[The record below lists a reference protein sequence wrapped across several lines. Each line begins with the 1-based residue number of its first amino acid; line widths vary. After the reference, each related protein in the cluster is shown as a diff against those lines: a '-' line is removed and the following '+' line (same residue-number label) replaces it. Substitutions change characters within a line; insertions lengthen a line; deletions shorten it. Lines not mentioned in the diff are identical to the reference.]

1 MKKPTLFAAALA
13 AIILTH
19 FSEAQVPQLINYT
32 GRVAVGTVNFDGS
45 GQFKFALVDGTAT
58 TTFWSNDGTSVAG
71 SEPTAAVTLAVA
83 KGLYSVLLG
92 NATLPNMT
100 AVPATVFANPDVRL
114 RVWFNDGVNGFQLMT
129 PDQRIAAVGY
139 AMMATTAQTVPDG
152 AITSAKIATGAVGT
166 TQLAVGSVGSA
177 QIATGA
183 IGSTQLAA
191 GAVGSTQLAAGTVG
205 FAQLAK
211 PPQSGAYTV
220 DPFATSTVTVTF
232 PQAYAVPPVVTVSPG
247 GSTTITNSSVMLIST
262 TATGFSAMVS
272 GQPTI
277 RTVDSGSGEF
287 LSLAAVNGNPAM
299 GYYDRTNGDLKY
311 TRALDA
317 SGTSWGT
324 PMTVANTGNVGES
337 PWLAVVNGN
346 PAMGY
351 WDRGNGD
358 LKYVRAL
365 DASGTNWGTPVTL
378 DSNGSVGLD
387 ASLVVVNGNPAISYH
402 DSTNGD
408 LKYVRALDP
417 SGTNWG
423 TPVTVD
429 SNGFVGA
436 CTSLVVVNGNP
447 AISYLDSSN
456 GDLKYVRAQDAS
468 GTSWGTPMTVD
479 SPGVVGSKTSLAV
492 VNGNPAISYLDNR
505 PILKYVRANDSN
517 GSSWGN
523 GRNVLEDNVNS
534 RLSLGVINGIP
545 VIACRDQNSQ
555 SPIFISLAGNFPL
568 NWIALPQ

>member
-19 FSEAQVPQLINYT
+19 FSDAQVPQLINYT

-71 SEPTAAVTLAVA
+71 SEPTAAVTLSVA

-114 RVWFNDGVNGFQLMT
+114 RVWFNDGANGFQLMA

-152 AITSAKIATGAVGT
+152 AITSAKIAPGAVGT
-166 TQLAVGSVGSA
+166 TQLAVGGVGSA
-177 QIATGA
+177 QIAAGA

-220 DPFATSTVTVTF
+220 DPFATTTVTVTF

-247 GSTTITNSSVMLIST
+247 GSTTIINSSVMLIST

-272 GQPTI
+272 GQPTV
-277 RTVDSGSGEF
+277 RTVDSTGDSGEF
-287 LSLAAVNGNPAM
+287 PS
-299 GYYDRTNGDLKY
+299 
-311 TRALDA
+311 
-317 SGTSWGT
+317 
-324 PMTVANTGNVGES
+324 
-337 PWLAVVNGN
+337 LAVVNGN
-346 PAMGY
+346 PAISY
-351 WDRGNGD
+351 HDRFNGD

-365 DASGTNWGTPVTL
+365 DASGTNWGTPVTV
-378 DSNGSVGLD
+378 DSTGSVGLFT
-387 ASLVVVNGNPAISYH
+387 SLVVVDGNPAISYY
-402 DSTNGD
+402 DNANID
-408 LKYVRALDP
+408 LKYVRAL
-417 SGTNWG
+417 
-423 TPVTVD
+423 
-429 SNGFVGA
+429 
-436 CTSLVVVNGNP
+436 
-447 AISYLDSSN
+447 
-456 GDLKYVRAQDAS
+456 DAS
-468 GTSWGTPMTVD
+468 GTSWGTPVTLD
-479 SPGVVGSKTSLAV
+479 STGGATPSLAV
-492 VNGNPAISYLDNR
+492 VNGNPAISYLVGDR
-505 PILKYVRANDSN
+505 AFLKYIRANDST

-523 GRNVLEDNVNS
+523 GLNVVSNPDTS
-534 RLSLGVINGIP
+534 PSLRVVNGIP
-545 VIACRDQNSQ
+545 AIAYRDYFSK
-555 SPIFISLAGNFPL
+555 SPSFISLAGTFPL